1 MLLARRRKNSF
12 VLHMFQISASGVL
25 GVSVGILDF
34 QSLQGQCLGRIYG
47 VRKISQLLSVPG
59 IVWLTG
65 SGCCG
70 CGCMFG
76 GVTDRH
82 FLCGE
87 EGCG

>member
-65 SGCCG
+65 SGCFG
-70 CGCMFG
+70 CGCAFEG
-76 GVTDRH
+76 GMDG
-82 FLCGE
+82 FCLSGK